1 MRETKEQSMESFKH
15 ITLSELQ
22 ALIKDL
28 QLSPETRLSV
38 QFDNTEAVQKA
49 LKKQK
54 SIAAMK
60 KLRGSGNGRLMNAL
74 LADRAKERAR

>member
-1 MRETKEQSMESFKH
+1 MESFEH

-22 ALIKDL
+22 ALIENL

-38 QFDNTEAVQKA
+38 QFENAEAVQKA

-54 SIAAMK
+54 SIEAMK
-60 KLRGSGNGRLMNAL
+60 KLRGSGNGRLVEAL